1 MANRWKKMWSYAGL
15 LPNPTVN
22 SLTLYSPAHC
32 HRAQHC
38 TLHVGRVSIEPLLKR
53 IRQPSGRRGEVC
65 LWTGTDRF
73 TRGWNPDVR
82 GNDRLL

>member
-1 MANRWKKMWSYAGL
+1 MANRLKKMWSYAGL

-38 TLHVGRVSIEPLLKR
+38 TLHVGRVSIEPPLKR
-53 IRQPSGRRGEVC
+53 IRHPPAVEVRC
-65 LWTGTDRF
+65 VYGLAQTTSPGAGT
-73 TRGWNPDVR
+73 PM
-82 GNDRLL
+82 